1 VTVTAEPTGIAIRE
15 VRSIVYRA
23 PIAIPVQTSF
33 GTMRERPMVLVRIE
47 DDEGAVGWGEV
58 WCNFPACGAEHRA
71 RLVATVVAP
80 LLLRRALVEPGA
92 IFAGLTRQTEILA
105 LQCGEPGPIA
115 QVVAGVD
122 IALWDLFARRRG
134 RPLWQLLGGE
144 NPTVA
149 VYASGLSPHE
159 PVSLA
164 VRARERGFRA
174 FKLKVGFGAKRDESN
189 LLALRAALGAD
200 AELMVD
206 ANQAWDIDQALEAVR
221 PLERHGLRWLEEPL
235 RADRPPAEWERLA
248 RATAIPL
255 AIGENLASRA
265 AFDAAIASSAFG
277 VLQPDVAKWGGIS
290 AGVEVA
296 RAIRAGGRRFC
307 PHYLGGGVGLT
318 ASAHLLAAVGGDGL
332 LEVDVNDNPLR
343 EILAGPLRYIDRG
356 STTLTTLAGLGIDPQ
371 PAELA
376 EFVVDTH
383 VVA

>member
-1 VTVTAEPTGIAIRE
+1 
-15 VRSIVYRA
+15 
-23 PIAIPVQTSF
+23 
-33 GTMRERPMVLVRIE
+33 
-47 DDEGAVGWGEV
+47 
-58 WCNFPACGAEHRA
+58 
-71 RLVATVVAP
+71 
-80 LLLRRALVEPGA
+80 
-92 IFAGLTRQTEILA
+92 
-105 LQCGEPGPIA
+105 
-115 QVVAGVD
+115 
-122 IALWDLFARRRG
+122 
-134 RPLWQLLGGE
+134 
-144 NPTVA
+144 

-189 LLALRAALGAD
+189 LLALRTALGAD
-200 AELMVD
+200 AELMAD
-206 ANQAWDIDQALEAVR
+206 ANQAWNIDQALEAVR
-221 PLERHGLRWLEEPL
+221 PLERYGLRWLEEPL

-248 RATAIPL
+248 RATTIPL

-290 AGVEVA
+290 AGIEVA
-296 RAIRAGGRRFC
+296 RAILAGGRRFC

-343 EILAGPLRYIDRG
+343 EILAGPLRYVDRG
-356 STTLTTLAGLGIDPQ
+356 STTLTDLAGLGIDPQ